1 MPSSSV
7 LLIFMMI
14 NGQPSGPTFSLQAL
28 TPGCAGELA
37 AIAGINSASE
47 PTGIFYQASCE
58 KAPKSTNLIH
68 RNIL

>member
-28 TPGCAGELA
+28 TPGCVGELA
-37 AIAGINSASE
+37 AIKGINSASE
-47 PTGIFYQASCE
+47 STGIFYQASCE
-58 KAPKSTNLIH
+58 KAPSVSGPIN